1 MISIIIPAHNEEKR
15 ITKTLDAY
23 CELFKDDEIII
34 SLNAC
39 TDKTLDIV
47 KTHQMIYSNLK
58 YIESPIGAK
67 GHAVIEG
74 FKVAKGDYI
83 GFVDADSSTTAEEY
97 YRLYTNLINYGPNYD
112 GIIASRYM
120 KGSDVSPKQSFRR
133 IVVSRIFNTF
143 VKCMLWLPY
152 HDTQCGAK
160 IFKRE
165 AILKVLP
172 DLKTTKWAFDI
183 DLLYQMKRNIFKVQE
198 VPTVWSDKEYSKL
211 NFLKAAPNM
220 FLAIMRLRLLY
231 SPFKFIVNIYNKIK

>member
-1 MISIIIPAHNEEKR
+1 MLSIIIPAYQEEKR
-15 ITKTLDAY
+15 IAKTIIEY
-23 CELFKDDEIII
+23 CNVFKDDEIII

-39 TDKTLDIV
+39 TDRTLSIV
-47 KTHQMIYSNLK
+47 QKYMSVFPNLN
-58 YIESPIGAK
+58 YIESDIGAK
-67 GHAVIEG
+67 GAAVIAG
-74 FKVAKGDYI
+74 FKIAKGDYI
-83 GFVDADSSTTAEEY
+83 GFVDADCSTKAEEY
-97 YRLYTNLINYGPNYD
+97 SNLFSKLLLAGSD

-120 KGSDVSPKQSFRR
+120 KGSQVSPKQSFGR